1 MIFCC
6 DLISD
11 FFHAPLSSFRGYPG
25 NIHKYRKKPLP
36 STYRIYRCGTVPT
49 FVDHFPTSKATS
61 GPEAIATSGGTSSR
75 KSASPPRPAAK
86 GGGWW
91 REVTLAAWCEA
102 CGGYGGDVPLR
113 PGRGWMQG
121 GVTVTSWV
129 FYFFNVFVYGN
140 RGMTTTMTTGI
151 MDDN

>member
-1 MIFCC
+1 MIFCR

-36 STYRIYRCGTVPT
+36 STLQNIQMWNCSNI
-49 FVDHFPTSKATS
+49 DHFPNSKATS

-75 KSASPPRPAAK
+75 KSASPPRPAVK

-91 REVTLAAWCEA
+91 REVTLRCSVVRGMWWVWWGRALET
-102 CGGYGGDVPLR
+102 R
-113 PGRGWMQG
+113 PGVDAG
-121 GVTVTSWV
+121 GVTSWV
-129 FYFFNVFVYGN
+129 FYFFYFFCV
-140 RGMTTTMTTGI
+140 RK
-151 MDDN
+151 